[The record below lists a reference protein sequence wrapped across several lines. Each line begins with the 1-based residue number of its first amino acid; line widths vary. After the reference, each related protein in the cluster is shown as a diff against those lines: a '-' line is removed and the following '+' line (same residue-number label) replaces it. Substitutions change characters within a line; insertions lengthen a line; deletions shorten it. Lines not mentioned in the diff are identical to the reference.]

1 MDMNTFVAVF
11 GTPGRAT
18 AATPATPSDP
28 EYLKD
33 MDGNNILDIDGNPIP
48 VIT

>member
-1 MDMNTFVAVF
+1 MALGNAIALGFTSSAS
-11 GTPGRAT
+11 P
-18 AATPATPSDP
+18 PAT

-33 MDGNNILDIDGNPIP
+33 IDGNNILDIDGNPTP